1 MKNDY
6 CALSFSE
13 KERLCEIIFIENGPY
28 WHLYTDGTKMQ
39 DIFCN
44 DSDADIGM
52 WILASA
58 TCSTDKAF
66 LLTFELMANH
76 IHLILSGQRDSC
88 LEIFE
93 VFKSRLRRATRK
105 AGRIIDWSQFN
116 ANIIP
121 IDSLQSLRNE
131 IIYVNRNAYVANL
144 KYNPFSYQW
153 GGGCSY
159 FNTWADLLP
168 IRNIS
173 SLSFD
178 KIRELTHSREI
189 SKYQNLKLV
198 GERVYIPSFCK
209 ITVGESLFRDP
220 RSYFNALTKN
230 LESFSSIAERLKDS
244 VFLTDDEIYAIAVSH
259 IEHEY
264 KERQLTK
271 LSPQQRIQTAR
282 LLKHT
287 YNATKQ
293 QIRRI
298 LRLDETIL
306 NELFK

>member
-144 KYNPFSYQW
+144 KYNPFSYLQ
-153 GGGCSY
+153 
-159 FNTWADLLP
+159 
-168 IRNIS
+168 
-173 SLSFD
+173 
-178 KIRELTHSREI
+178 
-189 SKYQNLKLV
+189 
-198 GERVYIPSFCK
+198 
-209 ITVGESLFRDP
+209 
-220 RSYFNALTKN
+220 
-230 LESFSSIAERLKDS
+230 
-244 VFLTDDEIYAIAVSH
+244 
-259 IEHEY
+259 
-264 KERQLTK
+264 
-271 LSPQQRIQTAR
+271 
-282 LLKHT
+282 
-287 YNATKQ
+287 
-293 QIRRI
+293 
-298 LRLDETIL
+298 
-306 NELFK
+306 